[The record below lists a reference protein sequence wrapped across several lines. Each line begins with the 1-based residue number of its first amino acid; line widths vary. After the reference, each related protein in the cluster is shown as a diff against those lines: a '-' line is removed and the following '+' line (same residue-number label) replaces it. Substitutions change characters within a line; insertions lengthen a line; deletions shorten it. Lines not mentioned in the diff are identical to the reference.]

1 MCDIPVDPLTSSS
14 GSWANGSGSNSDFTI
29 VGHKKHTQRV
39 GTHLYMSPEQAKGLP
54 YNYKVD
60 IYSLGLILF
69 ELLVYFGTEFE
80 RCKVLEGV
88 RNHNF
93 PQDFQKSFTDE
104 VKLSKKYTICAVI
117 LMYFFIFIVSTFT
130 INDGHETRGETNDVR
145 NQSPSTAEKR

>member
-14 GSWANGSGSNSDFTI
+14 SSSANVSGSNCDFTV
-29 VGHKKHTQRV
+29 VGHHKKHTQRV

-80 RCKVLEGV
+80 RFKVLEGV
-88 RNHNF
+88 RNHNY
-93 PQDFQKSFTDE
+93 PTDFQTSFTDE
-104 VKLSKKYTICAVI
+104 VNFYLNVNYLCSSSDFVVSC
-117 LMYFFIFIVSTFT
+117 IFSMNFY
-130 INDGHETRGETNDVR
+130 N
-145 NQSPSTAEKR
+145 